1 MSFLLIIADERGVA
15 RHCMTVEL
23 QPHDRTPIAM
33 HVWIAPV
40 ASRFY
45 LEALQDLSRSLTA
58 RGSSLYFS
66 LCSPAEGIAHLA
78 KQLAPEATQLQLYH
92 YVYSGHA
99 RASEETA
106 VAAAF
111 R

>member
-1 MSFLLIIADERGVA
+1 M
-15 RHCMTVEL
+15 
-23 QPHDRTPIAM
+23 
-33 HVWIAPV
+33 

-45 LEALQDLSRSLTA
+45 LEALQDLSSSLTA

-66 LCSPAEGIAHLA
+66 LCSPAEGIAHLT
-78 KQLAPEATQLQLYH
+78 KQLSPNASQLQLYH
-92 YVYSGHA
+92 YVYSGQA
-99 RASEETA
+99 RASEEIA